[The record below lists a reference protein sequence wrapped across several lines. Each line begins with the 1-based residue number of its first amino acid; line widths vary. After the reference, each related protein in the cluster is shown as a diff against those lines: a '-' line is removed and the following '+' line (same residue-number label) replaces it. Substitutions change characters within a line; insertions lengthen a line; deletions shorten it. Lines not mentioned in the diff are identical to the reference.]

1 MPRRDLVARRSPTR
15 RWTRR
20 IVGLLA
26 TAAMFAVGAVAASM
40 ILSSPDDEV
49 AANAAP
55 EETAGKAREA
65 EPDVRREDVK
75 AEAKGERRSG
85 PSRKQRRQE
94 RAAVEEVRAAGYE
107 PVELA
112 AYRPAQTL
120 RVLVGRPRE
129 GTTPG
134 LKAFFFV
141 RGRYIGNDAISSSMK
156 LDIGEQRDREITLVY
171 GLFVAGDRPC
181 CPSGGEAEV
190 RFRWTGDELR
200 PRDEIPADLAR
211 KPLGVT

>member
-1 MPRRDLVARRSPTR
+1 MPRRDLVARRSPSR

-20 IVGLLA
+20 IAGLLA

-40 ILSSPDDEV
+40 ILSPPDDEV
-49 AANAAP
+49 AANTAP
-55 EETAGKAREA
+55 EKKAAKERRG
-65 EPDVRREDVK
+65 EPDVRREDAQ

-85 PSRKQRRQE
+85 PTRKQRRQAQ
-94 RAAVEEVRAAGYE
+94 AAVEEVRAAGYE

-112 AYRPAQTL
+112 AYRPGQTL

-141 RGRYIGNDAISSSMK
+141 RGRYIGNDALSSSMK
-156 LDIGEQRDREITLVY
+156 LDVAKQRDREITLVY

-190 RFRWTGDELR
+190 RFRWAGDELQ

>member
-40 ILSSPDDEV
+40 VLSPADEEV
-49 AANAAP
+49 AANTAP
-55 EETAGKAREA
+55 EKRAAKERRG
-65 EPDVRREDVK
+65 EPDVRREDAR

-85 PSRKQRRQE
+85 PTRRQRRQE

-107 PVELA
+107 PLELA
-112 AYRPAQTL
+112 DYRPAQTL
-120 RVLVGRPRE
+120 RVLIGRPRE

-141 RGRYIGNDAISSSMK
+141 RGRYLGNDAVSSSMQ
-156 LDIGEQRDREITLVY
+156 LDVARQRDREITLVY

-190 RFRWTGDELR
+190 RFRWNGDKLQ